1 MGIRILAEAS
11 AIAVAAA
18 TAVADNLEAVA
29 AAVAAVVAATA
40 VAAVDSLE
48 AVVVFADLADSLVAA
63 KTLAEANILV
73 EERNPVGNIVVHS
86 HNQVPAV
93 ALGIVCFG
101 IEVLDSE
108 EPGFEEPDIAAP
120 ETEAE

>member
-11 AIAVAAA
+11 ATAVAAA

-40 VAAVDSLE
+40 VVDSLE

-63 KTLAEANILV
+63 NTLVVGNTL
-73 EERNPVGNIVVHS
+73 VGNIVVHS

-93 ALGIVCFG
+93 ELGIVCFG
-101 IEVLDSE
+101 IEV
-108 EPGFEEPDIAAP
+108 PGFGASDIAAP
-120 ETEAE
+120 ETAAE